1 MNVSPWKITLIPIA
15 MFAFGF
21 ALVPLYDVFCEVTG
35 LNGKNYSVQTEAKE
49 TPNQTITETMVVDL
63 RLTADAESRDHWQ
76 FEPERKVIP
85 IQSGK
90 MIKTH
95 YELTNPTDKPITI
108 RAVPSIA
115 PGHWAKYL
123 VKIECFCFDEQAV
136 PPNGTVELP
145 LQVTLSANTPEEV
158 NQLTLSYRIYLRES
172 ETPHTITQQVQLTR
186 QAGGES

>member
-1 MNVSPWKITLIPIA
+1 MKVSPWKITLIPIS

-35 LNGKNYSVQTEAKE
+35 LNGKNYSVQSDQPVTSNEE
-49 TPNQTITETMVVDL
+49 HIETMIVDL
-63 RLTADAESRDHWQ
+63 RLTSDPESRDHWQ
-76 FEPERKVIP
+76 FQPEQKVIP

-95 YELTNPTDKPITI
+95 YELTNPTDKEITV

-123 VKIECFCFDEQAV
+123 VKIECFCFDEQPV

-158 NQLTLSYRIYLRES
+158 NQLTLSYRIYLKDS
-172 ETPHTITQQVQLTR
+172 EAPNNKNQQAQLDR
-186 QAGGES
+186 QSGGES

>member
-1 MNVSPWKITLIPIA
+1 MKISPWKITLIPIA
-15 MFAFGF
+15 MFGFGF

-35 LNGKNYSVQTEAKE
+35 LNGKFYSTAQSESNTTQEILSE
-49 TPNQTITETMVVDL
+49 HVVNL
-63 RLTADAESRDHWQ
+63 RLTAHAESRDDWLFH
-76 FEPERKVIP
+76 PERNVIA

-95 YELTNPTDKPITI
+95 YAFTNPTNQDITI

-123 VKIECFCFDEQAV
+123 VKIECFCFDEQPV
-136 PPNGTVELP
+136 PAGGSVELP

-158 NQLTLSYRIYLRES
+158 NHLTLSYRIYLKS
-172 ETPHTITQQVQLTR
+172 
-186 QAGGES
+186 GGES

>member
-21 ALVPLYDVFCEVTG
+21 ALVPLYDVFCEITG
-35 LNGKNYSVQTEAKE
+35 LNGKNYSVQAEGEKSV
-49 TPNQTITETMVVDL
+49 PSNKLDTMIVDL

-76 FEPERKVIP
+76 FQPERKVIP

-95 YELTNPTDKPITI
+95 YELTNPTNEPITI

-123 VKIECFCFDEQAV
+123 VKIECFCFDEQPV

-158 NQLTLSYRIYLRES
+158 NQLTLSYRIYLRENAS
-172 ETPHTITQQVQLTR
+172 TEIENQQVHIAR
-186 QAGGES
+186 QTGGES